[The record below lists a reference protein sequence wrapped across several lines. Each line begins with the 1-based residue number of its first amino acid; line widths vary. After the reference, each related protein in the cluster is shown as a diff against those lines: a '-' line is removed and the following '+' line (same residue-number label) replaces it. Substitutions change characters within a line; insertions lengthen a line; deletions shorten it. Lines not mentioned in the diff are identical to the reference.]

1 MSENQTIDFV
11 QKYKKDE
18 NVTEHLLV
26 AHQIYVEGAVLRS
39 YFSSASLN
47 VRTTPV
53 YPLCFS
59 VFC

>member
-1 MSENQTIDFV
+1 MSENQTIDFD
-11 QKYKKDE
+11 QKYKKNE
-18 NVTEHLLV
+18 NMTEQLLV
-26 AHQIYVEGAVLRS
+26 AHQIYVEGGVLRS
-39 YFSSASLN
+39 YFSSALLT